1 MAHDLTK
8 LETYDDQGSLR
19 VVVESPR
26 GSSLKLD
33 FDPKLRL
40 FTISRELPLGVAY
53 PFDWGFIPGT
63 RGDDGDPLDA
73 MVLHH
78 QPSYPGVVLPCRILG
93 MVEINQREA
102 RGKPEVNN
110 RIIATPRWHQ
120 ALSTLDEARDLPKAV
135 RRQIEQFFV
144 SSVAFTGK
152 QITVKG
158 WGSARMTK
166 AFIDRNS
173 ACTS

>member
-1 MAHDLTK
+1 
-8 LETYDDQGSLR
+8 
-19 VVVESPR
+19 
-26 GSSLKLD
+26 
-33 FDPKLRL
+33 
-40 FTISRELPLGVAY
+40 
-53 PFDWGFIPGT
+53 
-63 RGDDGDPLDA
+63 
-73 MVLHH
+73 
-78 QPSYPGVVLPCRILG
+78 